1 MKTFALLITLIFS
14 VSNTPSVTTIAS
26 YNFLDALE
34 KNVITSEVK
43 GNADSPHY
51 IQPVV
56 ITLTNTSTET
66 IKITIPNGQIFT
78 SELVQD
84 VIVTQEELLTLAPK
98 ETKNLPLYAMC
109 MQQYE
114 SGANDLETYTPGG
127 IATGHLAELAEEIE
141 NRKDFNTLGQ
151 YSIWA
156 ITDGGHLNNISGFDE
171 DEALHLKTFTA
182 GLLEVPVPEY
192 DPDDYLTNYNDN
204 GLITRSATGKFKFYF
219 SSESAVTIAMFDEN
233 DIIVRELYN
242 NPNTPKGKHDLEF
255 KFDTEVYQ
263 NKVYYVRLIKDGEIK
278 INMTMKPR
286 GS

>member
-1 MKTFALLITLIFS
+1 MKTIALLITLVLS
-14 VSNTPSVTTIAS
+14 VSNPPPVDNISN

-34 KNVITSEVK
+34 KNLITSEVI

-56 ITLTNTSTET
+56 MTLTNTSAKT
-66 IKITIPNGQIFT
+66 IKVTIPNGQIFT
-78 SELVQD
+78 SDSVQD
-84 VIVTQEELLTLAPK
+84 VIVTHEELLTLAPK
-98 ETKNLPLYAMC
+98 ESKSLPLYAMC
-109 MQQYE
+109 IQQYE
-114 SGANDLETYTPGG
+114 SGHNDLETYAPGS
-127 IATGHLAELAEEIE
+127 IATGHLAELTQEIE

-156 ITDGGHLNNISGFDE
+156 ITDGVHLNSISGFDE
-171 DEALHLKTFTA
+171 AEALHLKTFTA
-182 GLLEVPVPEY
+182 GLLNVPVPDY
-192 DPDDYLTNYNDN
+192 DADDYLTNYNDD

-233 DIIVRELYN
+233 DIVVRELYN
-242 NPNTPKGKHDLEF
+242 NPNTPKGNHDLEF
-255 KFDTEVYQ
+255 KFDTQVYQ

>member
-14 VSNTPSVTTIAS
+14 VSNTPTVTTIS
-26 YNFLDALE
+26 NYDFLDALE
-34 KNVITSEVK
+34 KSLITSEVN

-56 ITLTNTSTET
+56 ITLTNTSAET
-66 IKITIPNGQIFT
+66 IKVTIPNGQIFT
-78 SELVQD
+78 SDSVQD
-84 VIVTQEELLTLAPK
+84 VIVTQQELITLVPK
-98 ETKNLPLYAMC
+98 ESKSLPLYAMC
-109 MQQYE
+109 IQQYE
-114 SGANDLETYTPGG
+114 SGANDLETYAPGD
-127 IATGHLAELAEEIE
+127 IATGHLAELTQEIE

-156 ITDGGHLNNISGFDE
+156 ITDGVHLNTISGFDE
-171 DEALHLKTFTA
+171 EEALHLKTFTA
-182 GLLEVPVPEY
+182 GLLNVPVPEY
-192 DPDDYLTNYNDN
+192 DVDDYLTNYNDL

-233 DIIVRELYN
+233 DIVVRELYN
-242 NPNTPKGKHDLEF
+242 NPNTSKGNHDLEF
-255 KFDTEVYQ
+255 KFDIEVYQ
-263 NKVYYVRLIKDGEIK
+263 DKVYYVRLIRDGEIK